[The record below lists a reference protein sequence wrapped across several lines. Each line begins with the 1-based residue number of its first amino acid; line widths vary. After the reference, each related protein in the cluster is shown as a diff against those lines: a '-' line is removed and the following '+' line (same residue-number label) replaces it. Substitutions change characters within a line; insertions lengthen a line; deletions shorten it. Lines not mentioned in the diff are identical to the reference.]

1 MENYQSATVVVGI
14 ISTILW
20 FIAAFAFSPIALIP
34 GLIAFAFMFTCFADT
49 KHCHTLGGIYIVVG
63 ILLNLLYLIPGIMAL
78 RWKPKLKEPVH
89 YTPVTQNVTVETPTS
104 EDRIKEL
111 EKRIAEL
118 EEKDIDTVND
128 NKELEDARKKL
139 AEDQKRLDELEK
151 KRKEG

>member
-20 FIAAFAFSPIALIP
+20 FIAAFVLSPIALIP

-63 ILLNLLYLIPGIMAL
+63 ILLNFLYLIPGIMAI
-78 RWKPKLKEPVH
+78 RWKPKILTQKVEVVHKVEKVDEDKDEYIRRLEQKLK
-89 YTPVTQNVTVETPTS
+89 
-104 EDRIKEL
+104 DL
-111 EKRIAEL
+111 
-118 EEKDIDTVND
+118 DIDTVND

-139 AEDQKRLDELEK
+139 AEDQNRLDELEEKK
-151 KRKEG
+151 KRRIS